1 MNLETVFFFHR
12 AVWSPDDERWR
23 HLHVPEDQC
32 GAQDDP
38 ADGELTSN
46 IGNLQLS
53 AATNDQ
59 IVSPKRKKSK
69 KREITNDL
77 QVLID
82 LFHVCSITYTIVR
95 KNSGCS

>member
-1 MNLETVFFFHR
+1 M
-12 AVWSPDDERWR
+12 
-23 HLHVPEDQC
+23 PEDQC

-46 IGNLQLS
+46 IGNLQIS

-69 KREITNDL
+69 KREIANDL
-77 QVLID
+77 QILID